1 SDEINSAVITPDGS
15 TMYFTT
21 NRTGHGYDNGW
32 QLRAADVSTGRL
44 RVVGRYAGLPVFLT
58 ADPSVGRILE
68 GIEFPPRTAPSP
80 VPSASPT
87 RSLAPSGTASPAPSA
102 TRSPMPSVS
111 GSPVPSPSLS
121 RAVPSRTGSPVPS
134 PSLSRAVPS
143 RTGSPVPSPSLSR
156 AVPPRPGSPA
166 PSPSLS
172 RAVPSRTGSP
182 VPSQT
187 GSPVP
192 SATRSPVPSPSPTQ
206 SGGQPPARMRVAL
219 IDLGTG
225 SLIFPQWQGWP
236 DQAVIFTW

>member
-87 RSLAPSGTASPAPSA
+87 RSLAPSSTASPAPSA

-121 RAVPSRTGSPVPS
+121 RAVPSRTGSP
-134 PSLSRAVPS
+134 A
-143 RTGSPVPSPSLSR
+143 
-156 AVPPRPGSPA
+156 
-166 PSPSLS
+166 
-172 RAVPSRTGSP
+172 
-182 VPSQT
+182 PSQT

-192 SATRSPVPSPSPTQ
+192 SATGSPVPSLSPTQ
-206 SGGQPPARMRVAL
+206 SGGQPSARMRVAL